1 MKIIIKQNILME
13 HLNYAIRGISNKNL
27 IPVLSCIK
35 FDVKKEGI
43 YLSSTDNDIAIKTF
57 IDVSEVESIEETGSF
72 VVSGRLIYDYIRKL
86 PGQIITIEELI
97 DNKINIFTFYYS

>member
-35 FDVKKEGI
+35 FDVKKKVYI
-43 YLSSTDNDIAIKTF
+43 YL
-57 IDVSEVESIEETGSF
+57 V
-72 VVSGRLIYDYIRKL
+72 
-86 PGQIITIEELI
+86 QIMI
-97 DNKINIFTFYYS
+97 

>member
-57 IDVSEVESIEETGSF
+57 IDV
-72 VVSGRLIYDYIRKL
+72 R
-86 PGQIITIEELI
+86 
-97 DNKINIFTFYYS
+97 